1 MKIVS
6 SLRAVTI
13 RGFTHH
19 TVPRYW
25 HTASEINKDRALEV
39 EEVWKYEVEELKG
52 MLIYSWLSWFQVCF
66 MAFKMILNISHI
78 QSFKIQN
85 DRQLNH
91 HNAEVSKS
99 YSL

>member
-52 MLIYSWLSWFQVCF
+52 MLVYFLV
-66 MAFKMILNISHI
+66 ILVSSLLHGL
-78 QSFKIQN
+78 QN
-85 DRQLNH
+85 DLEYFPYQRKL
-91 HNAEVSKS
+91 
-99 YSL
+99 